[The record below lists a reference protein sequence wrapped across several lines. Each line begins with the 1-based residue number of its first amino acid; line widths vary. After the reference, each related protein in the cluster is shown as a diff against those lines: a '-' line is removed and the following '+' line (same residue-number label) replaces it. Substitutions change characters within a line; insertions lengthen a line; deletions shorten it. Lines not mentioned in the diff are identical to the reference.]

1 MRGSGKAENND
12 ESLPIASLRLL
23 APPMRLVSAAVW
35 KVMQQRDVMQY
46 GKLEEFVTSVSES
59 VPGLLSYRHQAK
71 LTVGLR
77 AQFILQQLR
86 VSSSPDPDLIVPH
99 LERLRAPPISKGK
112 RKIQKVELAVKN
124 FHTLVHTLLKNPER
138 RKQFFQE
145 EFDSQYGPQY
155 DLAVEKLLWEFLT
168 RLDQLLPVPDLAQ
181 TVSWLSSAPAVL
193 EECARSAS
201 QPQLLSTLLQHE
213 KCLGH
218 LDSAGKQGH
227 KVNCVDLKKNY
238 NFHFL
243 LGRLTNGISLFISAF
258 LFCSLASFP
267 SSVGESILSS
277 LSLPPSGRVRDTNQS
292 GSTSTPSAV
301 LSPALSAERSGGRKT
316 RSTSSQIAP
325 VIGTISSKDLPQST
339 SANQDESPALEMDTE
354 DIFTGVNSS
363 LCQKSKSLQ
372 EDISEEEHCVGN
384 MFISVVSQ
392 SSSTPEED
400 YDEDDMRPVRR
411 SSRSRRIS
419 ETGKREM
426 RKSSRVLEQNRK
438 SNEEGL
444 KNSSKNSPRTVPD
457 SKSQKDKP
465 VSAVLSSSMKRH
477 LTVNIPKLDISK
489 ITQPVLLNTSANHDQ
504 TPPSPCRS
512 SPERACRVRNSD
524 SVNRKRKLSCMS
536 TPEKNLTTA
545 VNTQICAG
553 SPCIPNIMTGWPDS
567 PGRASPVIDST
578 DDIIVD
584 SEDEATE
591 KVKGRLF
598 TSRYSKTKNNTYVP
612 TLHEFWTPAFFRRD
626 LVSPGNGCR

>member
-1 MRGSGKAENND
+1 EVALRFNKVD

-99 LERLRAPPISKGK
+99 LERLR

-227 KVNCVDLKKNY
+227 KVNC
-238 NFHFL
+238 
-243 LGRLTNGISLFISAF
+243 
-258 LFCSLASFP
+258 
-267 SSVGESILSS
+267 
-277 LSLPPSGRVRDTNQS
+277 
-292 GSTSTPSAV
+292 SAV
-301 LSPALSAERSGGRKT
+301 HATRDCDGLECNHSSNVFWHPQPTMNRILQINNVDVFKT
-316 RSTSSQIAP
+316 QY
-325 VIGTISSKDLPQST
+325 L
-339 SANQDESPALEMDTE
+339 
-354 DIFTGVNSS
+354 
-363 LCQKSKSLQ
+363 
-372 EDISEEEHCVGN
+372 
-384 MFISVVSQ
+384 
-392 SSSTPEED
+392 
-400 YDEDDMRPVRR
+400 
-411 SSRSRRIS
+411 
-419 ETGKREM
+419 
-426 RKSSRVLEQNRK
+426 
-438 SNEEGL
+438 
-444 KNSSKNSPRTVPD
+444 
-457 SKSQKDKP
+457 
-465 VSAVLSSSMKRH
+465 
-477 LTVNIPKLDISK
+477 
-489 ITQPVLLNTSANHDQ
+489 
-504 TPPSPCRS
+504 
-512 SPERACRVRNSD
+512 
-524 SVNRKRKLSCMS
+524 RKLN
-536 TPEKNLTTA
+536 EL
-545 VNTQICAG
+545 
-553 SPCIPNIMTGWPDS
+553 
-567 PGRASPVIDST
+567 
-578 DDIIVD
+578 
-584 SEDEATE
+584 
-591 KVKGRLF
+591 
-598 TSRYSKTKNNTYVP
+598 
-612 TLHEFWTPAFFRRD
+612 
-626 LVSPGNGCR
+626 

>member
-1 MRGSGKAENND
+1 
-12 ESLPIASLRLL
+12 
-23 APPMRLVSAAVW
+23 MRLVSAAVW

-138 RKQFFQE
+138 RKQFFQNP
-145 EFDSQYGPQY
+145 DMQ
-155 DLAVEKLLWEFLT
+155 DCRTKLNIHLI
-168 RLDQLLPVPDLAQ
+168 
-181 TVSWLSSAPAVL
+181 SAPAVL

-218 LDSAGKQGH
+218 LDSA
-227 KVNCVDLKKNY
+227 
-238 NFHFL
+238 
-243 LGRLTNGISLFISAF
+243 
-258 LFCSLASFP
+258 ASFP

-372 EDISEEEHCVGN
+372 EDVSEEEHCVGN

-419 ETGKREM
+419 ETGKRET

-545 VNTQICAG
+545 VNTHTVYKFLPLI
-553 SPCIPNIMTGWPDS
+553 S
-567 PGRASPVIDST
+567 GRASPVIDST

-591 KVKGRLF
+591 KLF

>member
-218 LDSAGKQGH
+218 LDSA
-227 KVNCVDLKKNY
+227 
-238 NFHFL
+238 
-243 LGRLTNGISLFISAF
+243 
-258 LFCSLASFP
+258 ASFP

>member
-1 MRGSGKAENND
+1 

-77 AQFILQQLR
+77 AQQLR

-112 RKIQKVELAVKN
+112 
-124 FHTLVHTLLKNPER
+124 
-138 RKQFFQE
+138 E

-218 LDSAGKQGH
+218 L
-227 KVNCVDLKKNY
+227 
-238 NFHFL
+238 
-243 LGRLTNGISLFISAF
+243 
-258 LFCSLASFP
+258 SFP

-372 EDISEEEHCVGN
+372 EDVSEEEHCVGN

-419 ETGKREM
+419 ETGKRET

-545 VNTQICAG
+545 VNTNNVLILK
-553 SPCIPNIMTGWPDS
+553 
-567 PGRASPVIDST
+567 RASPVIDST

-591 KVKGRLF
+591 KVKG
-598 TSRYSKTKNNTYVP
+598 RYSKTKNNTYVP

>member
-218 LDSAGKQGH
+218 LDSA
-227 KVNCVDLKKNY
+227 
-238 NFHFL
+238 
-243 LGRLTNGISLFISAF
+243 
-258 LFCSLASFP
+258 ASFP

-372 EDISEEEHCVGN
+372 EDVSEEEHCVGN

-419 ETGKREM
+419 ETGKRET